1 MDTSRHTFCI
11 TGAGRGSGERLG
23 RPGPAVIWC
32 RVTVSAPPRALIQ
45 HKDNLSV
52 PNLTSFYTRAMS
64 KLEDWLMWADTHALP
79 DEDIKVSS
87 GLPQGW
93 PSGMMGEE
101 TAKKLHAMG
110 ITKVSIICQDA
121 ISMDKKQFEAKYAHA
136 WTKVHAVADYFAR
149 AVENPERMAE
159 LKRRLSAAA
168 PAMGLP
174 AAGGLAGSALL
185 RRVTDKNK
193 VQQFTALMS
202 RRLAGKSY
210 RLLYTWSSD
219 GRSNASFHAR
229 CDNQVGGITRGLGL
243 RFVTLC
249 LQGPTLVIVRST
261 TGHTFGGYA
270 DAPWTSPGS
279 DYINAPGCFLFL
291 VENPHNDAPTC
302 FECKNPAKAM
312 LCSASR
318 GPSFGGGND
327 LTITSD
333 GVKSYTRFPCS
344 DFTYTDT
351 LGRGMATFTGAFY
364 FNAEDYEV
372 WGVN

>member
-1 MDTSRHTFCI
+1 
-11 TGAGRGSGERLG
+11 
-23 RPGPAVIWC
+23 
-32 RVTVSAPPRALIQ
+32 
-45 HKDNLSV
+45 
-52 PNLTSFYTRAMS
+52 
-64 KLEDWLMWADTHALP
+64 MWADTHALP

-110 ITKVSIICQDA
+110 IAKVSIICQDA
-121 ISMDKKQFEAKYAHA
+121 ISMDKKQFEAKYVHA

-168 PAMGLP
+168 PPALSSQAAAPATGLP

-219 GRSNASFHAR
+219 GRTNASFHAR
-229 CDNQVGGITRGLGL
+229 CDNQVGGITRGLGR
-243 RFVTLC
+243 RFVTLW
-249 LQGPTLVIVRST
+249 LQGPTLVIVRSS
-261 TGHTFGGYA
+261 TGHTFGGHA
-270 DAPWTSPGS
+270 SAPWNSAGNAW
-279 DYINAPGCFLFL
+279 INAPGSFLFL

-302 FECKNPAKAM
+302 FECNTPANAM
-312 LCSASR
+312 YG
-318 GPSFGGGND
+318 GPTSGPRLGND
-327 LTITSD
+327 FSIHVGGDAAQSATN
-333 GVKSYTRFPCS
+333 FPS
-344 DFTYTDT
+344 HYTDT
-351 LGRGMATFTGAFY
+351 LGRGKATFTGACIFTP
-364 FNAEDYEV
+364 EDYEV
-372 WGVN
+372 WGVK